1 MPKSSSKIHHKIFRR
16 YIPVLNICM
25 ENKQL
30 TVADMASL
38 KAIIEAANSRGA
50 FKATELTTVGML
62 YDKLSYFVEQ
72 SQAQL
77 QAQAQTQPVQGE
89 SQ

>member
-1 MPKSSSKIHHKIFRR
+1 MPKSSSKIYHKIFRR

-62 YDKLSYFVEQ
+62 YDKLAYFVEQ

-77 QAQAQTQPVQGE
+77 QAQAQTQSVQGE

>member
-1 MPKSSSKIHHKIFRR
+1 
-16 YIPVLNICM
+16 M

-62 YDKLSYFVEQ
+62 YDKLAHFVE
-72 SQAQL
+72 QAQL
-77 QAQAQTQPVQGE
+77 QAQAQTRPVQGE

>member
-1 MPKSSSKIHHKIFRR
+1 
-16 YIPVLNICM
+16 
-25 ENKQL
+25 
-30 TVADMASL
+30 
-38 KAIIEAANSRGA
+38 
-50 FKATELTTVGML
+50 ML
-62 YDKLSYFVEQ
+62 YDKLAYFVEQ

>member
-1 MPKSSSKIHHKIFRR
+1 
-16 YIPVLNICM
+16 M

-38 KAIIEAANSRGA
+38 KSIIEAANARGA
-50 FKATELTTVGML
+50 FKAQELSTVGML
-62 YDKLSYFVEQ
+62 YDKLAYFVEQ

-77 QAQAQTQPVQGE
+77 QAQNQLQQAQGE
-89 SQ
+89 QNA

>member
-1 MPKSSSKIHHKIFRR
+1 VPKSSSKIHHKIFRWR
-16 YIPVLNICM
+16 MPVLNICM

-62 YDKLSYFVEQ
+62 YDKLAHFVEQ

-77 QAQAQTQPVQGE
+77 QAQNQIQPVQGD

>member
-1 MPKSSSKIHHKIFRR
+1 M
-16 YIPVLNICM
+16 PVLNICM

-62 YDKLSYFVEQ
+62 YDKLAHFVEQ
-72 SQAQL
+72 SHAQL
-77 QAQAQTQPVQGE
+77 QAQAQTHPVQGD
-89 SQ
+89 SH

>member
-1 MPKSSSKIHHKIFRR
+1 
-16 YIPVLNICM
+16 M

-38 KAIIEAANSRGA
+38 KALIEAAHTRGA
-50 FKATELTTVGML
+50 FKVGELTTVGML
-62 YDKLSYFVEQ
+62 YDKLTYFIEQ

-77 QAQAQTQPVQGE
+77 QQNQTQQAQGE
-89 SQ
+89 QNA

>member
-1 MPKSSSKIHHKIFRR
+1 
-16 YIPVLNICM
+16 M

-38 KAIIEAANSRGA
+38 KAIIEMAHSRGT
-50 FKATELTTVGML
+50 FKTEELSTVGML
-62 YDKLSYFVEQ
+62 YDKLNYFIAQ

-77 QAQAQTQPVQGE
+77 QAQASEQQQAQGE
-89 SQ
+89 QNA